1 MSILRS
7 TMLYIEKEEREMEK
21 VWVRRTLQIRDDA
34 RESDVCLKNS
44 ERGGEEERKKL
55 KREREN

>member
-1 MSILRS
+1 
-7 TMLYIEKEEREMEK
+7 MLYIEKDEREIEE
-21 VWVRRTLQIRDDA
+21 VRVRRTLHIRDDA